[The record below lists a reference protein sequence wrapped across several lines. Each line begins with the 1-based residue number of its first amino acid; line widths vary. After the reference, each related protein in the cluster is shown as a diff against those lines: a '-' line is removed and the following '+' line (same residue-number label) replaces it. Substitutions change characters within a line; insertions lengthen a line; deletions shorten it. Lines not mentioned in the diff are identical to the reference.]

1 MPLQPSAASVSGI
14 GCQNQPRPLR
24 CKAALSSLLSPHTDR
39 GSDIGISYYGR
50 IRGLDN
56 SRHCISQWLGS
67 SVQELAPMLREAHEP
82 QVFRVCDQ
90 GIASQ
95 VRTVEDTSNGIA
107 GV

>member
-1 MPLQPSAASVSGI
+1 
-14 GCQNQPRPLR
+14 
-24 CKAALSSLLSPHTDR
+24 
-39 GSDIGISYYGR
+39 
-50 IRGLDN
+50 
-56 SRHCISQWLGS
+56 
-67 SVQELAPMLREAHEP
+67 MLREAHEP